1 MKKRLL
7 AGLLATSIALSISMG
22 AFPAMAATN
31 DDFVED
37 REDIADFT
45 DDSYSSGYSS
55 SEQLFDDIIFFDLD
69 EEVDDTAAEVI
80 AEEDANDSSDT
91 EIDRAADSIEETEPE
106 DEVQN
111 TDAAEDRNDR
121 EYPDEETK
129 SGTNPGEA
137 GPSDAETEE
146 DVPDSWEETPKIDSE
161 LEAAIASVTM
171 MRQKKKWMT
180 TLRCWLP
187 EKPWRTKTTHTP
199 MCRLV
204 QSTWWTS
211 TRITRQKSG
220 S

>member
-69 EEVDDTAAEVI
+69 EEVDNTAAEVI

-91 EIDRAADSIEETEPE
+91 EIDRAADSIEETCLLY
-106 DEVQN
+106 
-111 TDAAEDRNDR
+111 T
-121 EYPDEETK
+121 
-129 SGTNPGEA
+129 S
-137 GPSDAETEE
+137 PSPRDC
-146 DVPDSWEETPKIDSE
+146 S
-161 LEAAIASVTM
+161 
-171 MRQKKKWMT
+171 
-180 TLRCWLP
+180 
-187 EKPWRTKTTHTP
+187 
-199 MCRLV
+199 
-204 QSTWWTS
+204 
-211 TRITRQKSG
+211 
-220 S
+220 

>member
-37 REDIADFT
+37 REDIADYT

-106 DEVQN
+106 DVRIGKIRFDRARRINRLADITENKN
-111 TDAAEDRNDR
+111 TDLR
-121 EYPDEETK
+121 K
-129 SGTNPGEA
+129 
-137 GPSDAETEE
+137 
-146 DVPDSWEETPKIDSE
+146 
-161 LEAAIASVTM
+161 L
-171 MRQKKKWMT
+171 RQP
-180 TLRCWLP
+180 TLRETAKRGRRNLLLQSP
-187 EKPWRTKTTHTP
+187 PHTR
-199 MCRLV
+199 RLLLVSDYGV
-204 QSTWWTS
+204 QIVTE
-211 TRITRQKSG
+211 
-220 S
+220 

>member
-1 MKKRLL
+1 MPTSQTTVTLP
-7 AGLLATSIALSISMG
+7 ATLPRNS
-22 AFPAMAATN
+22 F
-31 DDFVED
+31 
-37 REDIADFT
+37 
-45 DDSYSSGYSS
+45 
-55 SEQLFDDIIFFDLD
+55 FDDIIFFDLD

-161 LEAAIASVTM
+161 LEAAIASEDPFSYYDDDASEEEMDDDIALLAAGKTM
-171 MRQKKKWMT
+171 AHEDYAYTDVSSGTEYMVDLYTDHTAKNLEADHL
-180 TLRCWLP
+180 LRRSRVHPSKYDLLH
-187 EKPWRTKTTHTP
+187 R
-199 MCRLV
+199 R
-204 QSTWWTS
+204 
-211 TRITRQKSG
+211 
-220 S
+220 

>member
-37 REDIADFT
+37 REDIADYT

-111 TDAAEDRNDR
+111 TDSAEDRNDR

-129 SGTNPGEA
+129 SGTNPG
-137 GPSDAETEE
+137 GSRP
-146 DVPDSWEETPKIDSE
+146 
-161 LEAAIASVTM
+161 
-171 MRQKKKWMT
+171 
-180 TLRCWLP
+180 LRC
-187 EKPWRTKTTHTP
+187 RNRGG
-199 MCRLV
+199 CAGLV
-204 QSTWWTS
+204 GGNAEDRQ
-211 TRITRQKSG
+211 RIGG
-220 S
+220 SHRFRRSVLLL